1 MGSTLSVILNIP
13 DWIAIPVSAGLAI
26 GYTFFGGLLSVAYT
40 DVAQLSCIIVGLL
53 LCIPFAAT
61 HPSVDSLHSVTA
73 KEWFGS
79 IETQNIATYI
89 DNYLLLIFGGIP
101 WQAYFQ
107 RVLSSRS
114 PQFAK
119 LLSLVGGVSCAVL
132 TIPSVVIGG
141 IAKSAGKL

>member
-1 MGSTLSVILNIP
+1 M
-13 DWIAIPVSAGLAI
+13 
-26 GYTFFGGLLSVAYT
+26 AYT